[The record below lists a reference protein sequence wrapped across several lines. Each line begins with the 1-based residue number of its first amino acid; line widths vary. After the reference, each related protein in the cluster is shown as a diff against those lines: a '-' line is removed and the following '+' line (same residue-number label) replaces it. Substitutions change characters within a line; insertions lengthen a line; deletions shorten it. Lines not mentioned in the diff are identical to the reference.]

1 MKCFYFVHIKS
12 RSKFSLSIN
21 GILNEPIALLMYYK
35 HLNLS
40 ILKVIEYTPSTH
52 YFFWTSWFALKIRR
66 FLFDP
71 RKEWWIYAFAKCGES
86 GFYASQIDEFISLLE
101 GIEIL
106 YGGHCTRRERLLN
119 RNFIVQFY
127 PCSVCRIVE
136 FPSRLF

>member
-52 YFFWTSWFALKIRR
+52 YFF
-66 FLFDP
+66 
-71 RKEWWIYAFAKCGES
+71 
-86 GFYASQIDEFISLLE
+86 
-101 GIEIL
+101 
-106 YGGHCTRRERLLN
+106 
-119 RNFIVQFY
+119 
-127 PCSVCRIVE
+127 
-136 FPSRLF
+136 